1 MVSCSVGKPRGN
13 ISRTFIFGLLLF
25 LEASGS
31 AQARE
36 GIELAGDILQ
46 FALPATAYGMTAYHH
61 DGNGAL
67 QYTETAALTLGVTYT
82 LKYTINAERPDGGSQ
97 SFPSGHTSISF
108 SAAEFVRKRYG
119 WEYGVPLYA
128 AAAFVGYS
136 RVEARRHYVQDV
148 FAGAAIGIASSYVFT
163 GPFHGWHIQ
172 MLAADGYYRLIAVR
186 PW

>member
-1 MVSCSVGKPRGN
+1 MK
-13 ISRTFIFGLLLF
+13 FALGLLLF
-25 LEASGS
+25 LWASGT
-31 AQARE
+31 AQARDE
-36 GIELAGDILQ
+36 IELAGDIFQ
-46 FALPATAYGMTAYHH
+46 FALPATAYGITAYHR
-61 DGNGAL
+61 DGDGAL
-67 QYTETAALTLGVTYT
+67 RYTEAAALTLGVTYT

-136 RVEARRHYVQDV
+136 RVEAGRHYVQDV
-148 FAGAAIGIASSYVFT
+148 IVGGAIGIASSYVFAS
-163 GPFHGWHIQ
+163 PFHGWQIRMQ
-172 MLAADGYYRLIAVR
+172 VADGCYGLVAVR